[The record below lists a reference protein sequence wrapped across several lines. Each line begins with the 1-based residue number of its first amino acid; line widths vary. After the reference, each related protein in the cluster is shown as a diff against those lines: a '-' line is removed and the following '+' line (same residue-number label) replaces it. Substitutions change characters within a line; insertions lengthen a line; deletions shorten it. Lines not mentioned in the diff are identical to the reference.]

1 MNDKSIGAS
10 IGSGGVTP
18 SINLASIANL
28 LKKSIEQSEQG
39 AKPLLSVDSNGSLI
53 VNTIDPLGYLL
64 DDSEFRNELSG
75 GQSYKADTAFIQN
88 VVMPGLGKTARVGC
102 QLPLGSE
109 MQTTKR
115 IDALHELIRGLIEKS
130 VPVSVL
136 SNLCELDFDSLIGN
150 IGKRLGEK
158 PQKLPDQ
165 ATIVPVSFS
174 SGQETQSKRNKDL
187 AVLFSAVET
196 IDAEDWL
203 SVLLGGIRRR
213 LERNELEA
221 DEIDDILE
229 SISDSKDLPG
239 SLVRRFLDFLD
250 DDALSRVRLQVSI
263 ALMRAIA
270 HQSKTAAMR
279 EYVRRV
285 DLCFKGLSL
294 SIGKPIEIDASA
306 LYGTGSVSTFG
317 EHLEKVM
324 FYSNLPVWPKWSTQ
338 IVEGRSEHSSGF
350 STVREVSYGF
360 RINGVNPKVGKPAF
374 LARLDQLEKE
384 LNLDAE
390 TLDARIKENPR
401 VKTALAQ
408 LMFLWLVIPDGKD
421 SDENFDLEAMARRV
435 VGGLKSDT
443 AKTLKYMLEKLRERS
458 HVVDLL
464 AKDLVAVNK
473 AKSSKVL
480 QATSHEIQRF
490 TVSVKS
496 GVINWEAIDSGL
508 SNGASE
514 ILIGSELAN
523 PKTEWYKHLMVY
535 NEINAGGSSLAS
547 YHVGVQ
553 IKETVLTQGDQSIS
567 VKFDRNLSRKS
578 MLVRMI
584 PFFRSKNAEDFTA
597 DVPDPSFFS
606 SGREVQI
613 LYRLAMLKMSV
624 GRKGDQK
631 LAAEQL
637 RTASICSMALL
648 MYVVL
653 FELLAYAKRQGLSP
667 SVSIIRLQKTG
678 KADSAEEDARDGNTA
693 IYAISHA
700 IQQTLAR
707 EANVYIQ
714 GVTTNAEQALQ
725 RWRTKGAYQ
734 ALVGGHPIRYP
745 VEGPCEKVALIVYS
759 IRPCDD
765 HPQFADQKKH
775 LLCCMSYTATKT
787 GGVMELKAEKMDVSA
802 VNDVDK
808 SIDRSFIFLEI
819 KRLYEQG
826 YRDIVVLSNQFG
838 SRRIGGT
845 AERHSHLSREFFN
858 RTDTDVPDANIYSLR
873 REVFPATRIRKR
885 SSHESAFEVH
895 DYSGHQA
902 LCDNQ
907 GNMAK
912 RSLMPIYTF
921 ATLNVVGEDLHP
933 QSGFC
938 TYFFDSET
946 RVADISKRERVR
958 QNILGDSSGKSARAS
973 ILSMLRGVH
982 FMESQKPT
990 SKGILLPV
998 LDPYSWATPGNAAH
1012 AGEVVALTSRRNGE
1026 VSVSILGMLSAVAD
1040 ILHRKKA

>member
-1 MNDKSIGAS
+1 MIDKIIGAS
-10 IGSGGVTP
+10 IGSGGATP

-28 LKKSIEQSEQG
+28 LKKSIEQSEQS

-75 GQSYKADTAFIQN
+75 GQPHKADTAFIQN
-88 VVMPGLGKTARVGC
+88 IVLPGLGKTARVGC
-102 QLPLGSE
+102 QLPIGSE

-115 IDALHELIRGLIEKS
+115 IDSLHELIRELIEKS
-130 VPVSVL
+130 VPASAI
-136 SNLCELDFDSLIGN
+136 SNLCELDFESLIET
-150 IGKRLGEK
+150 IAERLGEK
-158 PQKLPDQ
+158 PQKLPAQ

-239 SLVRRFLDFLD
+239 SLVRKFLDFLD

-285 DLCFKGLSL
+285 DLCFKDLSL
-294 SIGKPIEIDASA
+294 SIGKPIEIDASS
-306 LYGTGSVSTFG
+306 LFGTGSVSTFG

-390 TLDARIKENPR
+390 TPDARIKESPR

-435 VGGLKSDT
+435 EGGLKSDP
-443 AKTLKYMLEKLRERS
+443 AKTLKYMLEKLRERG

-464 AKDLVAVNK
+464 AKDLVEVNK

-480 QATSHEIQRF
+480 QATSHEVQRF

-508 SNGASE
+508 PSGASE

-523 PKTEWYKHLMVY
+523 PKTEWFKHLMVY

-547 YHVGVQ
+547 YHVGVLICTQ
-553 IKETVLTQGDQSIS
+553 I
-567 VKFDRNLSRKS
+567 
-578 MLVRMI
+578 
-584 PFFRSKNAEDFTA
+584 
-597 DVPDPSFFS
+597 
-606 SGREVQI
+606 
-613 LYRLAMLKMSV
+613 
-624 GRKGDQK
+624 
-631 LAAEQL
+631 
-637 RTASICSMALL
+637 
-648 MYVVL
+648 
-653 FELLAYAKRQGLSP
+653 
-667 SVSIIRLQKTG
+667 
-678 KADSAEEDARDGNTA
+678 
-693 IYAISHA
+693 
-700 IQQTLAR
+700 
-707 EANVYIQ
+707 
-714 GVTTNAEQALQ
+714 
-725 RWRTKGAYQ
+725 
-734 ALVGGHPIRYP
+734 
-745 VEGPCEKVALIVYS
+745 
-759 IRPCDD
+759 
-765 HPQFADQKKH
+765 
-775 LLCCMSYTATKT
+775 
-787 GGVMELKAEKMDVSA
+787 
-802 VNDVDK
+802 
-808 SIDRSFIFLEI
+808 
-819 KRLYEQG
+819 
-826 YRDIVVLSNQFG
+826 
-838 SRRIGGT
+838 
-845 AERHSHLSREFFN
+845 
-858 RTDTDVPDANIYSLR
+858 
-873 REVFPATRIRKR
+873 
-885 SSHESAFEVH
+885 
-895 DYSGHQA
+895 
-902 LCDNQ
+902 
-907 GNMAK
+907 
-912 RSLMPIYTF
+912 
-921 ATLNVVGEDLHP
+921 
-933 QSGFC
+933 
-938 TYFFDSET
+938 
-946 RVADISKRERVR
+946 
-958 QNILGDSSGKSARAS
+958 
-973 ILSMLRGVH
+973 
-982 FMESQKPT
+982 
-990 SKGILLPV
+990 
-998 LDPYSWATPGNAAH
+998 
-1012 AGEVVALTSRRNGE
+1012 
-1026 VSVSILGMLSAVAD
+1026 
-1040 ILHRKKA
+1040 